1 MKLLNILDKKR
12 QKVTSR
18 IGSQKHISNQ
28 KRERRPIRKRKL
40 YIKEQKS
47 METSELI

>member
-1 MKLLNILDKKR
+1 MTFLNILDKKR

-28 KRERRPIRKRKL
+28 KRERRPIRK
-40 YIKEQKS
+40 KE
-47 METSELI
+47 IVH